1 MEPVT
6 SCCCGL
12 DVHKKNVVACL
23 RRIEATGELQI
34 EVRTFSTMT
43 HELLGLAAWL
53 KEAGCEQVAM
63 ESTGVYWKPVFNLL
77 HMDVE
82 VLVVNAQHMKAVP
95 GRKTDVRDAEWIAEL
110 LHFGLLR
117 GSYIPPQEQ
126 RELRELTRYRTTVVQ
141 ERARFSNRLPKVLE
155 DAKVKRGAVAT
166 NILGRSARAM
176 LEAIVAG
183 ERDPALLADLAR
195 GTLRTKRAAVEQA
208 LTGRVMGHHR
218 FLISELLGQ
227 IEDLDAAIERVTIEI
242 GTRLQ
247 DESDALALLDTIP
260 GVSQRT
266 AEIRLA
272 EIGSDLSRFP
282 SAKHLASWAGM
293 CPGNDESA
301 GKRKSGRTRKGSPW
315 LRQALTEAAQAAAR
329 TKNTYLGAL
338 YRRIAARRGK
348 KKAVLAVGHSILV
361 SVYYILTRR
370 ESYQDLGANYFDER
384 DRRAVERRLVRR
396 LEQLGNTVTLA
407 PRVPVPE
414 VTFSE

>member
-12 DVHKKNVVACL
+12 DVPKKNVVACL

-43 HELLGLAAWL
+43 HELLALAAWL
-53 KEAGCEQVAM
+53 KEASCEQVAM

-141 ERARFSNRLPKVLE
+141 ERARFINRLPKVLE

-227 IEDLDAAIERVTIEI
+227 IEYLDAAIERVTIEI

-266 AEIRLA
+266 AEILLA

-315 LRQALTEAAQAAAR
+315 LPQALTEAAQAAAR

>member
-12 DVHKKNVVACL
+12 DVPKKNVVACL

-43 HELLGLAAWL
+43 HELLALAAWL
-53 KEAGCEQVAM
+53 KESSCEQVAM

-141 ERARFSNRLPKVLE
+141 ERARFINRLPKVLE

-227 IEDLDAAIERVTIEI
+227 IEYLDAAIERVTIEI

-266 AEIRLA
+266 AEILLA

-315 LRQALTEAAQAAAR
+315 LPQALTEAAQAAAR